1 MPAISNPNSLASST
15 SRRRPADS
23 STVSPRNSR
32 VRLCIRVAGL
42 WRPKVRRMRDLLRTA
57 ARGVLGAMA
66 MTGVRRITVGL
77 GLVQK
82 LPPEEI
88 ATEGVPALLAQVA
101 PEHRETAIELLHW
114 GSALWAGWGSASFR
128 LAFADAAGGRGL
140 RPRDPGRLRSRC
152 GPVARDWQE
161 GAGYLGAVR
170 PGRGPRPLRN
180 RPRRR
185 ERRPAQRLIVRAGDW
200 GCP

>member
-1 MPAISNPNSLASST
+1 
-15 SRRRPADS
+15 
-23 STVSPRNSR
+23 
-32 VRLCIRVAGL
+32 
-42 WRPKVRRMRDLLRTA
+42 
-57 ARGVLGAMA
+57 MA

-128 LAFADAAGGRGL
+128 LAFADAAGGAAYGL
-140 RPRDPGRLRSRC
+140 AILGVFEVAAAQWLGIGKKERAIWERFALAGDHVLYGIVLVDESEGRLS
-152 GPVARDWQE
+152 G
-161 GAGYLGAVR
+161 
-170 PGRGPRPLRN
+170 
-180 RPRRR
+180 
-185 ERRPAQRLIVRAGDW
+185 
-200 GCP
+200 